1 MTVVLYQNVCAND
14 AILAIAQTFCQYY
27 CLSFLIVSPYNV
39 CNHWG
44 GFTRHGKNQAKSKV
58 QPQANPCNL
67 TNFTSFDKKKYEE
80 DNAYCKKEY
89 FIKSVMVKNCY

>member
-1 MTVVLYQNVCAND
+1 MRPLGWFHTEK
-14 AILAIAQTFCQYY
+14 
-27 CLSFLIVSPYNV
+27 
-39 CNHWG
+39 
-44 GFTRHGKNQAKSKV
+44 TRPNQKYK
-58 QPQANPCNL
+58 PQANPCNL